1 MRTGRRDRYG
11 QGRFIG
17 PFGRGFGVLWNRAGH
32 RFRAYGVGALA
43 LLGCWL
49 TILPGYVWIV
59 EPTHALIG
67 AARWSAASLFD
78 QVGLHDW
85 RWTVG
90 TSDGVQRWRAE
101 FIRFDP
107 WHLAQADAVIAS
119 LWMGGVIATASTLLL
134 GVLGVAWLRRRG
146 EALSDR
152 RIVRGRR
159 LISDDALASDLRREG
174 VASELEIGKVPLIKG
189 KEAYN
194 ILLLGAQGT
203 GKTSVTEDLLTGIE
217 ARGEPAV
224 VYDYGPGL
232 LPRFFNARRG
242 DIILN
247 PLDQRSAVWSPWS
260 EINSAADC
268 ATVAASFIPQDDR
281 YQPFWGEAGRLLF
294 AEVLDRLREDPE
306 RSVTKLLHVLL
317 RMTQEEMRVIL
328 AGTNAAKLYQE
339 GGERTGTNVE
349 IHDSI
354 YVKALGLLQANAGS
368 ASDFSIQDYVQAL
381 DRPAPEHGR
390 PWLWLPTDPKGSTVL
405 KPLLSC
411 WVDAVASALLSLP
424 ERPDRRLWFVMDE
437 LATLQAL
444 PSLPAFLQN
453 CRKRG
458 GVALIT
464 LQTPAQPRAI
474 YQEGD
479 AQTIL
484 NGCQNQAIF
493 RTPDPEGSAWAS
505 RSIGEAEIEELRES
519 TRLSSHGR
527 RGHEVHLS
535 VDRRVS
541 PVVLPSEIATIP
553 DCRCYVKLPDDRPVA
568 LTTISPRAPLAA
580 EDSTLALVKR
590 IDFGDTAGEAL
601 RQAQV
606 PSGPEDDRSKG
617 SSVRQ
622 HKDSPETAPSSSV
635 TTAGAEARDGDGSAV
650 TDGESNRTGR
660 SNGARGKAR
669 KQQDQ
674 PEAQDLFTARSSSFT
689 VDKPSITETSWEDDP
704 C

>member
-1 MRTGRRDRYG
+1 MAGRRDRYG
-11 QGRFIG
+11 QDRFIG

-32 RFRAYGVGALA
+32 RFRAYGIGALA

-59 EPTHALIG
+59 EPTHRLVG
-67 AARWSAASLFD
+67 AARWSVASLLD

-107 WHLAQADAVIAS
+107 WHLAQVDAVIAS
-119 LWMGGVIATASTLLL
+119 LWIGGIIATVSTLLL
-134 GVLGVAWLRRRG
+134 GVFGAGLLMRRGKALSESRFIRGRQLVSDEALAESLRRK
-146 EALSDR
+146 
-152 RIVRGRR
+152 
-159 LISDDALASDLRREG
+159 G
-174 VASELEIGKVPLIKG
+174 VASELKIGKVPLIKG
-189 KEAYN
+189 QEAYN

-224 VYDYGPGL
+224 VYDFGPGL
-232 LPRFFNARRG
+232 LPRFFKAKRG
-242 DIILN
+242 DVILN
-247 PLDQRSAVWSPWS
+247 PLDQRSVVWSPWS
-260 EINSAADC
+260 EITTSADC
-268 ATVAASFIPQDDR
+268 ATVAASFIPEDDR
-281 YQPFWGEAGRLLF
+281 YQPFWGRAGRLLF

-306 RSVTKLLHVLL
+306 RSVAKLLHVLL
-317 RMTQEEMRVIL
+317 RMTQEEMRAML

-339 GGERTGTNVE
+339 GGERTGANVE

-354 YVKALGLLQANAGS
+354 YVKALGLLQAHAGS
-368 ASDFSIQDYVQAL
+368 ASDFSIQDYVEAL

-424 ERPDRRLWFVMDE
+424 ERPDRRLWLVMDE

-444 PSLPAFLQN
+444 PSLPEFVQN

-464 LQTPAQPRAI
+464 MQTPAQPRAI

-493 RTPDPEGSAWAS
+493 RIPDPEGSAWAS
-505 RSIGEAEIEELRES
+505 RSIAEAEIEELRES
-519 TRLSSHGR
+519 TRLSSLGQ
-527 RGHEVHLS
+527 RGHEVHLA

-541 PVVLPSEIATIP
+541 QVVLPSEIATIP
-553 DCRCYVKLPDDRPVA
+553 DCQCYVKLPGRQPVA
-568 LTTISPRAPLAA
+568 LTTIHPRAPLATIDA
-580 EDSTLALVKR
+580 VPAFVRR
-590 IDFGDTAGEAL
+590 IDFSDTAGEVL
-601 RQAQV
+601 RPRRFQEAQGV
-606 PSGPEDDRSKG
+606 DESI
-617 SSVRQ
+617 SSPNCQRG
-622 HKDSPETAPSSSV
+622 DSAEPAPPSSAISAASE
-635 TTAGAEARDGDGSAV
+635 TGGGDDASAN
-650 TDGESNRTGR
+650 GESHRTGSR
-660 SNGARGKAR
+660 HDKFGDAGMRQG
-669 KQQDQ
+669 Q
-674 PEAQDLFTARSSSFT
+674 PERPDLFAERSSRFAD
-689 VDKPSITETSWEDDP
+689 DKPSITEIPWEDGP

>member
-1 MRTGRRDRYG
+1 MARRRDRNR

-17 PFGRGFGVLWNRAGH
+17 PFGRGFGVLWNRTGH
-32 RFRAYGVGALA
+32 RFRAYGIGALA

-59 EPTHALIG
+59 EPAHSLVG

-85 RWTVG
+85 RWTVS

-107 WHLAQADAVIAS
+107 WHLAQADAVIDS
-119 LWMGGVIATASTLLL
+119 LWMGGIIATGSTLLL
-134 GVLGVAWLRRRG
+134 GVLGAAWLRRRG
-146 EALSDR
+146 EALSDSW
-152 RIVRGRR
+152 IVRGRR
-159 LISDDALASDLRREG
+159 LVSDETLAADLGREG
-174 VASELEIGKVPLIKG
+174 VASELKIGRVPLIKG

-232 LPRFFNARRG
+232 LPRFFNAKRG

-294 AEVLDRLREDPE
+294 AEVLDRLRQDPE

-354 YVKALGLLQANAGS
+354 YVKALGLLQADAGS
-368 ASDFSIQDYVQAL
+368 AGDFSIQNYVQAL
-381 DRPAPEHGR
+381 DRTAPEHGR

-411 WVDAVASALLSLP
+411 WVDAVAGALLSLP
-424 ERPDRRLWFVMDE
+424 ERPDRRLWLVMDE

-444 PSLPAFLQN
+444 PSLPSFLQN

-541 PVVLPSEIATIP
+541 PVVLASEIATIP
-553 DCRCYVKLPDDRPVA
+553 DCRCYVKLPDDRPVT
-568 LTTISPRAPLAA
+568 LTTIRPRAPLAA
-580 EDSTLALVKR
+580 SDATPALVKR
-590 IDFGDTAGEAL
+590 VDFGDTAGEAL
-601 RQAQV
+601 RQPQFQAPQRKD
-606 PSGPEDDRSKG
+606 ETDRASVHQRQD
-617 SSVRQ
+617 SSE
-622 HKDSPETAPSSSV
+622 PAPSSS
-635 TTAGAEARDGDGSAV
+635 AA
-650 TDGESNRTGR
+650 
-660 SNGARGKAR
+660 
-669 KQQDQ
+669 
-674 PEAQDLFTARSSSFT
+674 TARSKTQDGGGLPMRNGESDRTDGSDGKHGDGRMRQGVPETLDLFAEKPSGST
-689 VDKPSITETSWEDDP
+689 ADKPSISETSWEYGP